1 MQKLTVVAGFFAAA
15 ALALTGCGT
24 ESGAATDATSD
35 AAGAATESAPA
46 AEVAQTTETAEPT
59 AQTVAFNENCPTSG
73 RAINASIGTVEHNGK
88 QVGFCCAGCKAGWAN
103 VAIEEKDA
111 FVAGEG

>member
-1 MQKLTVVAGFFAAA
+1 MQKLQIGAGVLVA
-15 ALALTGCGT
+15 ALLAAVGCGS
-24 ESGAATDATSD
+24 ESES
-35 AAGAATESAPA
+35 AGAAPAAGSTPESTQAPA
-46 AEVAQTTETAEPT
+46 PATSEPT

-73 RAINASIGTVEHNGK
+73 RAVNASIGTIEHNGK

-103 VAIEEKDA
+103 VPVEQKDA